1 MRRTILLGLIL
12 GLVLGAAGIAEAN
25 DDTWRIRAFYVKTW
39 PSTDSYQT
47 ESVIG
52 DMPLLYNELSL
63 DSGQGFELD
72 IGYMLNPKLEL
83 VLTGIFTD
91 LEGTFVA
98 GIEPGEE
105 SDRVTD
111 NNTVDFYT
119 INFGANYHFT
129 PDSRVD
135 FYLGAFAGVFSY
147 DSVKFNL
154 PVIDEEI
161 KINFDD
167 QFSYGFN
174 AGIDVPFTSDGPLF
188 FALAV
193 KYLISDLKEDGGPR
207 EIAIDPIIG
216 SIGIG
221 FRF

>member
-1 MRRTILLGLIL
+1 MRRTILVGLIL

-119 INFGANYHFT
+119 INLGANYHFT

-135 FYLGAFAGVFSY
+135 FYLGAFMGVFSY
-147 DSVKFNL
+147 DSVQFNL
-154 PVIDEEI
+154 PVIDEQV

-167 QFSYGFN
+167 QFSYGLN
-174 AGIDVPFTSDGPLF
+174 AGFDIPFSQDGPLF

-221 FRF
+221 CRF

>member
-12 GLVLGAAGIAEAN
+12 GLVLGAAGIVEAN
-25 DDTWRIRAFYVKTW
+25 DDNWRIRTFYVKTW

-52 DMPLLYNELSL
+52 DRPVINELSV

-154 PVIDEEI
+154 PVIGEEI

>member
-1 MRRTILLGLIL
+1 MRRTILVALIL
-12 GLVLGAAGIAEAN
+12 GLVLGTVSIVEAN
-25 DDTWRIRAFYVKTW
+25 DDKWRIRGFYVKTW

-52 DMPLLYNELSL
+52 DLPLIYNELSL
-63 DSGQGFELD
+63 DSGEGFELD
-72 IGYMLNPKLEL
+72 IGYMFNPKLEL
-83 VLTGIFTD
+83 MLTGIFTD
-91 LEGTFVA
+91 MEGTFVA
-98 GIEPGEE
+98 GIEPGEA
-105 SDRVTD
+105 SDRVID

-119 INFGANYHFT
+119 INVGANYHFT

-135 FYLGAFAGVFSY
+135 FYLGAFVGVFSY
-147 DSVKFNL
+147 DSVRFNL
-154 PVIDEEI
+154 PVIDEQI

-167 QFSYGFN
+167 QFSYGLN
-174 AGIDVPFTSDGPLF
+174 AGIDIPFTQDGPLF
-188 FALAV
+188 AALAV

-221 FRF
+221 CRF